1 MSSSPATPRI
11 GTRVRLPGLDGVRA
25 LAVVLVLAYH
35 LVPGLAPGGFVGVDV
50 FLVVSGYLITALLL
64 AEHAREGSIRL
75 GRFWRRR
82 ARRLLPALLLVVGA
96 SAGVAALIGG
106 DVLVGID
113 WQLLGAAT
121 FSSNWFAIV
130 QGASYLDQTSP
141 ELLRH
146 LWSLAVEEQFYLLWP
161 LALAG
166 LLLLPRRWMRVTVP
180 VALAVAS
187 AVAMGLV
194 AGDPAV
200 DGAAASTAYFSTLT
214 HGFGLLVGAGLALAR
229 RPLALAAD
237 RAAGRIPAAV
247 ADAAAIAAGVGIVVL
262 ASVLAIDGAAAYRG
276 GMVGV
281 VLLTAVLLLALDHP
295 GSRIAPLADRGPA
308 GWVGERSYG
317 LYLWHWPVVVLLGA
331 ALPGIDRTGATGWML
346 GLLALAISLPLA
358 AGSYRWL
365 EQPVRR
371 RGLAALGFGRRAEVA
386 HSPADAGSPPA
397 SPAATAASGAPAPV
411 PIARRPWAVALAATA
426 VTALLLAGA
435 TAAVVRAP
443 AESQAAAAIL
453 AGQTALDE
461 LERQPAPTVPPEPV
475 ILTAPSPAPA
485 VPPGEEMIAIG
496 DSVMLASAPALQERF
511 PGILIDAVVSRQMR
525 AAPDLLRDYAE
536 AGELRSTVVLGLGTN
551 GPIDAATLE
560 EVRRILGPS
569 RTLVLVSAQAPRDW
583 TPGVNGELTSFAAR
597 FRAVEL
603 ADWRSAIEPQLAL
616 LAGDQIHPGSAG
628 ARVYADAVDGA
639 VRRLTALPRFQDYLA
654 DLP

>member
-96 SAGVAALIGG
+96 SAGAAALIGG

-121 FSSNWFAIV
+121 FSSNWLAIV
-130 QGASYLDQTSP
+130 QGASYLEQTSP

-166 LLLLPRRWMRVTVP
+166 LLLLPRRWMRVSVP

-194 AGDPAV
+194 AGDPAA

-229 RPLALAAD
+229 RPLELAAD
-237 RAAGRIPAAV
+237 RAAGRIPAAL
-247 ADAAAIAAGVGIVVL
+247 ADAAAIAAGVGIVAL

-276 GMVGV
+276 GMVAV
-281 VLLTAVLLLALDHP
+281 VLLTALLLLALDHP

-358 AGSYRWL
+358 AGSFRWL

-371 RGLAALGFGRRAEVA
+371 RGLAALGFGRRAGA
-386 HSPADAGSPPA
+386 APSPAGAPPA
-397 SPAATAASGAPAPV
+397 SPAAGAAADAPT
-411 PIARRPWAVALAATA
+411 ARRPWAVALAATA
-426 VTALLLAGA
+426 VTALLLAGTA
-435 TAAVVRAP
+435 AAVVRAP

-525 AAPDLLRDYAE
+525 AAPDLLRGYAE

>member
-1 MSSSPATPRI
+1 MSSSPATPR
-11 GTRVRLPGLDGVRA
+11 TDARVRLPGLDGVRA
-25 LAVVLVLAYH
+25 LAVVLVLGYH
-35 LVPGLAPGGFVGVDV
+35 LIPGLATGGFVGVDV

-75 GRFWRRR
+75 GRFWARR
-82 ARRLLPALLLVVGA
+82 ARRLLPALALVVGA

-121 FSSNWFAIV
+121 FSSNWFAIA

-161 LALAG
+161 LALTG
-166 LLLLPRRWMRVTVP
+166 LILLPRRWMRVAVP
-180 VALAVAS
+180 AALAIAS
-187 AVAMGLV
+187 AAAMALV
-194 AGDPAV
+194 AGDPATG
-200 DGAAASTAYFSTLT
+200 GAAASTAYFSTLT
-214 HGFGLLVGAGLALAR
+214 HGFGLLVGAALALAR
-229 RPLALAAD
+229 RPLARPAD
-237 RAAGRIPAAV
+237 RAAGRIPAGV
-247 ADAAAIAAGVGIVVL
+247 ADAVAIAAATGIIAL
-262 ASVLAIDGAAAYRG
+262 ASALTISSAPAYRG
-276 GMVGV
+276 GMLAV
-281 VLLTAVLLLALDHP
+281 VALTAVLLLALDHP
-295 GSRIAPLADRGPA
+295 GSRIAPLIDRGPA
-308 GWVGERSYG
+308 GWMGERSYG
-317 LYLWHWPVVVLLGA
+317 LYLWHWPVVVLLSA
-331 ALPGIDRTGATGWML
+331 ALPGIDRTGASGWML

-371 RGLAALGFGRRAEVA
+371 HGLAGLGFARRPTLAP
-386 HSPADAGSPPA
+386 SPAGSP
-397 SPAATAASGAPAPV
+397 SPAAADRAGARLRWAAPVAVAAAS
-411 PIARRPWAVALAATA
+411 
-426 VTALLLAGA
+426 ALLLAGT

-461 LERQPAPTVPPEPV
+461 LERQPTATVPPEPV
-475 ILTAPSPAPA
+475 VVTAPTPEPTAPA
-485 VPPGEEMIAIG
+485 GEEMIAIG

-511 PGILIDAVVSRQMR
+511 PGILIDAAVSRQMR
-525 AAPDLLRDYAE
+525 AAPELLRGYAA
-536 AGELRSTVVLGLGTN
+536 AGELRPTVVLGLGTN

-560 EVRRILGPS
+560 EVRRIIGPS

-583 TPGVNGELTSFAAR
+583 TPGVNGELTSFASR

-603 ADWRSAIEPQLAL
+603 ADWRSAIEPQLTL

-628 ARVYADAVDGA
+628 ARIYADAVEGA
-639 VRRLTALPRFQDYLA
+639 VLRLTALPRFQDYLV
-654 DLP
+654 DLQQER

>member
-1 MSSSPATPRI
+1 MSSSPATPPI
-11 GTRVRLPGLDGVRA
+11 GTRARLPGLDGVRA

-64 AEHAREGSIRL
+64 AEHAREGGIRL

-121 FSSNWFAIV
+121 FSSNWVAIA

-166 LLLLPRRWMRVTVP
+166 LLVLPRRWMRVAVP

-194 AGDPAV
+194 AGDPAA
-200 DGAAASTAYFSTLT
+200 DGAAASSAYFSTLT

-229 RPLALAAD
+229 RPLALPAD

-247 ADAAAIAAGVGIVVL
+247 ADAGAITAAVGIVAL
-262 ASVLAIDGAAAYRG
+262 ASILAIDGAAAYRG
-276 GMVGV
+276 GMVAV

-295 GSRIAPLADRGPA
+295 GGRVAPLIDRGPA

-371 RGLAALGFGRRAEVA
+371 HGLAALGVGRRAEVA
-386 HSPADAGSPPA
+386 PSPAAGSPSGAP
-397 SPAATAASGAPAPV
+397 SPAAGAPAPA
-411 PIARRPWAVALAATA
+411 PIARRPWAVALVATA
-426 VTALLLAGA
+426 VTALLLAGT

-461 LERQPAPTVPPEPV
+461 LERRPAPTVPPEPLV
-475 ILTAPSPAPA
+475 LTAPSPAPT
-485 VPPGEEMIAIG
+485 VPPGDEIIAIG

-511 PGILIDAVVSRQMR
+511 PGILIDAAVSRQMR
-525 AAPDLLRDYAE
+525 AAPDLLRGYAA

-551 GPIDAATLE
+551 GPIDAATLD

-583 TPGVNGELTSFAAR
+583 TPGVNGELTTFAAR

-654 DLP
+654 DLS